1 MFGFIAPIGEH
12 VQTHPIMLKMA
23 FAGVVGVAMLCM
35 GVV

>member
-23 FAGVVGVAMLCM
+23 FAGFVGVMMLFM
-35 GVV
+35 GVF